1 MEKFIPESYNTVINL
16 LQPVIEKY
24 DLDKITVESLV
35 RSSIEIDEHEIQPV
49 TAIWKSRKGT
59 VYSTKPS
66 NIKVANYA

>member
-35 RSSIEIDEHEIQPV
+35 RSSV
-49 TAIWKSRKGT
+49 LYR
-59 VYSTKPS
+59 
-66 NIKVANYA
+66 